1 MWSVLSSNTIRCLIF
16 YFSKNILKYRG
27 KANDCAYKFRLFFF
41 FIFFGVEGEKRKE
54 NRVENLKKGNESKI

>member
-1 MWSVLSSNTIRCLIF
+1 MVSPFIKYDTMLDF

-41 FIFFGVEGEKRKE
+41 FIFFGVESEKR
-54 NRVENLKKGNESKI
+54 RENLKKGNESKI

>member
-1 MWSVLSSNTIRCLIF
+1 MVSPFIKYDTMLDF

-41 FIFFGVEGEKRKE
+41 FIFFGVEGEKR
-54 NRVENLKKGNESKI
+54 RENLKKGNESKI